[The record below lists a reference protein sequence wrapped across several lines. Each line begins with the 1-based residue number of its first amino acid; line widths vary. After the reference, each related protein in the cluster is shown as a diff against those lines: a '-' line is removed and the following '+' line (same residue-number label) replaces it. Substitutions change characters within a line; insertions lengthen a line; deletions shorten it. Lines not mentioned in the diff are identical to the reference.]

1 MKPQIAIIGA
11 GSWGRALALLI
22 AENGHAVRLWSH
34 QPPEAHFPLPI
45 THDLGNVVRGAGL
58 VLCVIPSHA
67 VRNIMG
73 RAAAFLDPNAI
84 LLSCSKGIEV
94 STGLLMSQILTEVLP
109 QHSQEHRCFLSGPSF
124 AEEVVQRQ
132 PTAVVIAGT
141 SPQITQQAQKILR
154 NDYFLPYLHDDVPGV
169 EVGGAVKNVLA
180 IAAGVVDGL
189 GFGNNTRAA
198 LITRGLYEMI
208 KIGKV
213 YGAHPLTFSGLA
225 GIGDL
230 ILTCTGALSRNRQVG
245 LQLAKG
251 RPLQEILACMTMV
264 AEGVKTTEALQ
275 RVIRHHALTAP
286 ICTGVYQMLADDK
299 PPRQVVHDILKLQI
313 GDEQGSLREY

>member
-1 MKPQIAIIGA
+1 MKHQVAVIGA

-22 AENGHAVRLWSH
+22 AENGHSVTMWSH
-34 QPPEAHFPLPI
+34 QPATAHFPIPI
-45 THDLGNVVRGAGL
+45 TNKLEDVVSGAHL
-58 VLCVIPSHA
+58 VLCVVPSHA
-67 VRNIMG
+67 VRDIMSKS
-73 RAAAFLDPNAI
+73 ASFLDPKSI

-94 STGLLMSQILTEVLP
+94 SSGLLMSQVLAEALSKHP
-109 QHSQEHRCFLSGPSF
+109 QERRCFLSGPSF

-132 PTAVVIAGT
+132 PTAVVVTGT
-141 SPQITQQAQKILR
+141 DPAVTRQVQQILR

-180 IAAGVVDGL
+180 IASGVVDGL

-198 LITRGLYEMI
+198 MITRGLYEMI

-213 YGAHPLTFSGLA
+213 YGAKPITFSGLA

-251 RPLQEILACMTMV
+251 QPLHEILAGMTMV

-275 RVIRHHALTAP
+275 KVIVHHGFRAP
-286 ICTGVYQMLADDK
+286 ICTEVYQMLVENK
-299 PPRQVVHDILKLQI
+299 PPRQAVHDILRLQI
-313 GDEQGSLREY
+313 GDEQGALR